1 MRLDSLNRFKASA
14 IHLALSAAIGATV
27 VALMLALW
35 YPKHYFAAMGG
46 GMLII
51 LLIGVDVVLGPL
63 ITLIV
68 FNPKKK
74 SLRFDLA
81 VIALVQ
87 LAALVYGCSV
97 MFEARPVYSVFV
109 ADRFEVIAAN
119 AIDEASREKA
129 APEFRALSLTGPR
142 VVGAREPADE
152 DRKAEI
158 VMSAAKGGFDLA
170 NLPDLYV
177 PYAQVRQDAARA
189 AKPLAE
195 LAKRQPHDAVA
206 IRAFVADS
214 GRAEDAVGFV
224 PMRARN
230 DDMSVVVDKKSGDIV
245 GIVPVNPW

>member
-158 VMSAAKGGFDLA
+158 VMSAAKGGVDLA

-230 DDMSVVVDKKSGDIV
+230 QDMSVVVDKKSGDVV